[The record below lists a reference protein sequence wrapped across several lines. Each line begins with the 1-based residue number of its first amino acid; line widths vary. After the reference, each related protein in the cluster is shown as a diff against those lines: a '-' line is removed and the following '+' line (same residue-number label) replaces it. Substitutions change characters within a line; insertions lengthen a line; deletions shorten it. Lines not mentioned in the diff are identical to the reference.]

1 MPYRGGRRWMS
12 LTAYVLFVAAG
23 VLSLISPLASFTSTL
38 SLWLVV
44 AWSFVL
50 FAGGTLGVIG
60 VIKRD
65 PALEFAG
72 LPWQTA
78 AVTVAGVVFI
88 ARGLSGATAST
99 WGTIVVGMLM
109 LALASKLLARWFDIG
124 ALVRGRRRDGK
135 R

>member
-12 LTAYVLFVAAG
+12 LVAYILFVAAG
-23 VLSLISPLASFTSTL
+23 ILSAFSPLTSFLTTL
-38 SLWLVV
+38 ATWLVF

-50 FAGGTLGVIG
+50 FAGGILGVIG
-60 VIKRD
+60 VLRRD

-78 AVTVAGVVFI
+78 AVAAAGVVFVW
-88 ARGLSGATAST
+88 RGLSGLPGTT
-99 WGTIVVGMLM
+99 WGTVVVGMLM

-124 ALVRGRRRDGK
+124 LLVRGRRQDG
-135 R
+135 RR